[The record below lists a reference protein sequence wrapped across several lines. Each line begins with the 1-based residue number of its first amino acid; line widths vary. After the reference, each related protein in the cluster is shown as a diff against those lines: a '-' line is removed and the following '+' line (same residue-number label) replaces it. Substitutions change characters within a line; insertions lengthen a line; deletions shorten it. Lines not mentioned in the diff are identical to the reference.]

1 MEARLDTVAVFVAQ
15 KDRNFITSMWQV
27 YLFKFIKL
35 CVCVGTVWQLPTLL
49 ATSSRGIIIL
59 IGQSVYPRGLFKQN
73 KHHIRDRKMGWTM
86 QTQST
91 GLVSTSQVIAP
102 CV

>member
-15 KDRNFITSMWQV
+15 KDRNFCGRYICSSS
-27 YLFKFIKL
+27 IKL

-73 KHHIRDRKMGWTM
+73 KHHIHDRKMGWTM

-91 GLVSTSQVIAP
+91 GLLSTSQVIAP
-102 CV
+102 CA